1 MELIEPTLK
10 TTLAIILIAG
20 AGIIVYNI
28 QKTETL
34 SEQACDNVEIIDYA
48 HAEIKGM
55 SEIPDTLLGDKKY
68 IFLDNGNSDTF
79 VSMITK
85 VAMTDNRI
93 YVLDPKL
100 SKVVVFD
107 SKGKGVGQVGCRGQG
122 KSEYV
127 SITDFCLSDNGDI
140 YLIDGVQ
147 KKLLVFDS
155 RLRFKES
162 KMLPFDAEAIK
173 VLQDGNIL
181 WGLCPWNLGKCS
193 GKKIAVTDKNLNVM
207 EGLIDFDEYT
217 DPSYIFSFIKIIET
231 DVCLSYNREIDS
243 HIYVFNKNGTLRQV
257 LLFDFGDM
265 DVPDEKKKNIEKN
278 LRDFE
283 RYCCLISFAAV
294 TDRIVAGQLKKFGKT
309 VPFIYDRLHNV
320 SYEGEGHDIP
330 TYTTAT
336 DYEKSYWITYL
347 DAVTDNRQ
355 YVVPDS
361 VNEYLKNEGM
371 VLCLQKLE

>member
-1 MELIEPTLK
+1 
-10 TTLAIILIAG
+10 
-20 AGIIVYNI
+20 
-28 QKTETL
+28 
-34 SEQACDNVEIIDYA
+34 
-48 HAEIKGM
+48 M
-55 SEIPDTLLGDKKY
+55 SDIPDTLLGDKKY

-107 SKGKGVGQVGCRGQG
+107 SKGKGVGQVGCKGQG

>member
-1 MELIEPTLK
+1 MYSCKEVNK
-10 TTLAIILIAG
+10 
-20 AGIIVYNI
+20 
-28 QKTETL
+28 
-34 SEQACDNVEIIDYA
+34 QACDNVEIINYA

-55 SEIPDTLLGDKKY
+55 SDIPDTLLGDKKY

-309 VPFIYDRLHNV
+309 VSFIYDRLHNI

>member
-1 MELIEPTLK
+1 MHGKDEYMKLLEMKNVQKSFGGLEVLK
-10 TTLAIILIAG
+10 DISLDVNKGEVVAIIGPSGSGKSTFLRCA
-20 AGIIVYNI
+20 
-28 QKTETL
+28 
-34 SEQACDNVEIIDYA
+34 
-48 HAEIKGM
+48 
-55 SEIPDTLLGDKKY
+55 TLLETMDKGTLCYGGKY
-68 IFLDNGNSDTF
+68 ATTNKPDENTS
-79 VSMITK
+79 
-85 VAMTDNRI
+85 
-93 YVLDPKL
+93 YV
-100 SKVVVFD
+100 
-107 SKGKGVGQVGCRGQG
+107 GKKEMLEV
-122 KSEYV
+122 KSQ
-127 SITDFCLSDNGDI
+127 FG
-140 YLIDGVQ
+140 
-147 KKLLVFDS
+147 LVFQNFN
-155 RLRFKES
+155 LFS
-162 KMLPFDAEAIK
+162 KKTA
-173 VLQDGNIL
+173 LQ
-181 WGLCPWNLGKCS
+181 
-193 GKKIAVTDKNLNVM
+193 NVM

-309 VPFIYDRLHNV
+309 VPFIYDRLHNI

>member
-1 MELIEPTLK
+1 MNMRKFLK

-162 KMLPFDAEAIK
+162 KMLPFDAEAIS

>member
-1 MELIEPTLK
+1 MR
-10 TTLAIILIAG
+10 II
-20 AGIIVYNI
+20 
-28 QKTETL
+28 
-34 SEQACDNVEIIDYA
+34 
-48 HAEIKGM
+48 
-55 SEIPDTLLGDKKY
+55 
-68 IFLDNGNSDTF
+68 
-79 VSMITK
+79 
-85 VAMTDNRI
+85 
-93 YVLDPKL
+93 
-100 SKVVVFD
+100 
-107 SKGKGVGQVGCRGQG
+107 
-122 KSEYV
+122 
-127 SITDFCLSDNGDI
+127 
-140 YLIDGVQ
+140 
-147 KKLLVFDS
+147 
-155 RLRFKES
+155 
-162 KMLPFDAEAIK
+162 
-173 VLQDGNIL
+173 
-181 WGLCPWNLGKCS
+181 
-193 GKKIAVTDKNLNVM
+193 
-207 EGLIDFDEYT
+207 
-217 DPSYIFSFIKIIET
+217 IFSFIKIIET

-309 VPFIYDRLHNV
+309 VPFIYDRLHNI